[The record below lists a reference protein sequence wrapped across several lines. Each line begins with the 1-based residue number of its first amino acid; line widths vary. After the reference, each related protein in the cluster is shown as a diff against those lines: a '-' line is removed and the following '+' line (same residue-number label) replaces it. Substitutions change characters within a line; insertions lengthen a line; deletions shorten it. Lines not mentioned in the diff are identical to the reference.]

1 MKYRFIVKNIKKY
14 NNIKLAKG
22 VALKQFAMLPRDTT
36 GSADTGISTGTYGD
50 YWFKTPNGKAL
61 FKTFYGYGHEIR
73 NIRMYNELLCNELC
87 KQIDMPCAEYE
98 TAYYEEDNGVIT
110 YNILKQG
117 EKLQALDDFA
127 YETPDGE
134 INLEIMSK
142 VFDEYIQTGSKINKK
157 QEILN
162 LYRIA
167 VFDYLTMQTDRNDRN
182 ISMVYNS
189 RKNSFKVAPLF
200 DNEFAF
206 AGQAL
211 LKLKNNNMCLSDK
224 LFYVY
229 TNQCKMFSISYDNCD
244 NQRIKKQVKYIA
256 AYAKKYPAM
265 KQIVQNMLE
274 NLDVEKAIQNLE
286 QQGHTIS
293 REYKEY
299 VKNIMTYTTHTLSE
313 AINQQVSQKDISDLE
328 NVL

>member
-22 VALKQFAMLPRDTT
+22 VCLKQFSITPRQAT

-50 YWFKTPNGKAL
+50 YWFKTPKGKAL
-61 FKTFYGYGHEIR
+61 FKTFYGYGNEIR
-73 NIRMYNELLCNELC
+73 NIRMYNELLCCELC

-117 EKLQALDDFA
+117 EKLMSLDDFA
-127 YETPDGE
+127 YATPDGE
-134 INLEIMSK
+134 INLEIMNQ
-142 VFDEYIQTGSKINKK
+142 VFDEYIETGSKINKK

-211 LKLKNNNMCLSDK
+211 LKLKNNNLCLSDK

-244 NQRIKKQVKYIA
+244 NQRIKQQVKLIA

-274 NLDVEKAIQNLE
+274 NLDVEKAILNLE
-286 QQGHTIS
+286 KQGHTIS

-299 VKNIMTYTTHTLSE
+299 VKNIMTYTTHTLSQ